1 MAARRLRVWHM
12 AASQLRSKS
21 ESCGERE
28 GWDAGGAGVGGCMVV
43 VAALSCFAGGMFSRV
58 GMVWGLSL

>member
-21 ESCGERE
+21 ESWGERE
-28 GWDAGGAGVGGCMVV
+28 GWGAGGAGVGGCMVV
-43 VAALSCFAGGMFSRV
+43 VAALSCFAEI
-58 GMVWGLSL
+58 